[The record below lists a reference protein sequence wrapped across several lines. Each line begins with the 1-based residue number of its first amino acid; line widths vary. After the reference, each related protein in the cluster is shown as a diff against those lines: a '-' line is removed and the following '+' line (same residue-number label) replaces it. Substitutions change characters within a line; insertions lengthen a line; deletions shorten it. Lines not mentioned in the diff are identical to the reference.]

1 MLAAGFCW
9 SRTGGDFGHVLLL
22 VQLPCSP
29 EVKGRLAAMPLAL
42 GGVPIGV
49 PPAEPGCPPACRL
62 RVGRPLPAGEQA
74 ACLRAVHGHSE
85 EGVC

>member
-1 MLAAGFCW
+1 
-9 SRTGGDFGHVLLL
+9 
-22 VQLPCSP
+22 
-29 EVKGRLAAMPLAL
+29 MPLAL

-49 PPAEPGCPPACRL
+49 PPAEPGCPPAWRL